1 MIICG
6 TISLFRSPIIQ
17 YAQHDKTCLYGQHD
31 FAWYITEHYGYVW
44 NRGSILY
51 NTFKYGSIGLTWFLY
66 SVSVDTI
73 LPYKGPLLS
82 HERHNFLFLLIGP
95 YLNIYFCHSE
105 PFNSIL
111 RCRNVNG
118 FSASYFV
125 IRWLIMPF

>member
-31 FAWYITEHYGYVW
+31 FAWYMTEHYGSVW

-51 NTFKYGSIGLTWFLY
+51 NTFQYGSIGLTWVLY
-66 SVSVDTI
+66 SVLVDTN

-82 HERHNFLFLLIGP
+82 HERHNFLFLLKGP
-95 YLNIYFCHSE
+95 YLNRYFCHSE
-105 PFNSIL
+105 SFNSIL
-111 RCRNVNG
+111 RCRNVIG
-118 FSASYFV
+118 FSTSYFF